1 MLYRVGLFLLGVILS
16 GNSQAITTSTTALS
30 QYSETPE
37 ILRLQGKR
45 DEATLSIPLAG
56 RQQVQSASLELALV
70 SSAALVK
77 RRSILNV
84 RFNNATIGQIMFD
97 PERPQL
103 SSKVQIPPQLWRHG
117 FNSLTFAVSQHYA
130 NQCVDGGAPELWS
143 EIDLQRSSLTVTS
156 ARSVDTAR
164 LQDLSGYFGP
174 GIGAQRQVTLI
185 NAEQAAP
192 EIVAH
197 ALPLVAQALALRS
210 QYAPL
215 NIRHQ
220 AISPQTSLPVLPET
234 QQWTEKL
241 TEQYYQSSWY
251 LEQSDS
257 QDLHVLVGVKDTLVK
272 YLGKS
277 IQQEINGPFIGIEQT
292 RPFTSATS
300 TRIAASPRLIV
311 SGRTPAEVQQAART
325 LGLMD
330 DALNPDRSIVVTA
343 DSSKAGL
350 ASANILK
357 PDNTYT
363 FAQIGHTDVVFRGE
377 DKFHKGIDLR
387 LPADFYVPE
396 SASVKLNLDF
406 AYGAAVGPGSMMNIM
421 VNGELVHGRPLSNP
435 NGEAYRGYQLNVP
448 ARYLQGGTNT
458 LDFEIAMGAPL
469 TGQPC
474 DEVEG
479 NHMLFQLQ
487 SSSSITLPE
496 AGRVVTQPSLALF
509 KETAFPFSGSG
520 DTHASGIYMTSTK
533 MTAAGLTLAGKLAQ
547 TAGGILPDLFLS
559 YQPAQT
565 LSGNAFVLTTPEQLP
580 ADLAKGYGASVSA
593 TKQWPYKMQNALHNR
608 IHKLT
613 GSANQEVLQLSG
625 TTSQQSTLGEMGVL
639 TALKNPRTDTTGSLY
654 IVAAQTPEILTQRV
668 YDLVSLSLWG
678 QMAGDFFSWQTAEQ
692 PLVAM
697 QVAQQFELGEPDNRW
712 LALRLWL
719 SNNPWYW
726 LLAVGALILL
736 CTIIAVML
744 LRRRNQAVTEDW

>member
-1 MLYRVGLFLLGVILS
+1 MFGD
-16 GNSQAITTSTTALS
+16 SQAATTSTTALS
-30 QYSETPE
+30 QYSAMPD

-56 RQQVQSASLELALV
+56 RQQVQSASLKLALV

-103 SSKVQIPPQLWRHG
+103 SSKVQIPPQLWRQG
-117 FNSLTFAVSQHYA
+117 FNTLTFAASHHYA
-130 NQCVDGGAPELWS
+130 SQCVDGGAPELWS

-156 ARSVDTAR
+156 ERSVQTAR
-164 LQDLSGYFGP
+164 LQDLAGYFGP
-174 GIGAQRQVTLI
+174 GIGAQRQVMLI
-185 NAEQAAP
+185 SAEQAAP
-192 EIVAH
+192 GVVSH

-215 NIRHQ
+215 KVQHQ
-220 AISPQTSLPVLPET
+220 ALSPQTSLPVLPAT

-251 LEQSDS
+251 LNQTAGQE
-257 QDLHVLVGVKDTLVK
+257 LHVLVGVKDTLAK
-272 YLGKS
+272 YLDKP
-277 IQQEINGPFIGIEQT
+277 IQQKINGPFIGIEQT
-292 RPFTSATS
+292 RPFTLEEG
-300 TRIAASPRLIV
+300 TRIGASPRLIV
-311 SGRTPAEVQQAART
+311 SGRTPEEVQQAART
-325 LGLMD
+325 LGIMD
-330 DALNPDRSIVVTA
+330 DALNPDRSIVVTGDTSGPA
-343 DSSKAGL
+343 LSAG
-350 ASANILK
+350 NVLK

-363 FAQIGHTDVVFRGE
+363 FAQIGYNDVVFRGE
-377 DKFHKGIDLR
+377 NKFQKAYELR

-396 SASVKLNLDF
+396 SASVKLELDF

-421 VNGELVHGRPLSNP
+421 VNDELVHGRPLSNP
-435 NGEAYRGYQLNVP
+435 NGEAYRGYQLIVP
-448 ARYLQGGTNT
+448 ARYLQGGKNT
-458 LDFEIAMGAPL
+458 IDFEVTMRAPL
-469 TGQPC
+469 TGQAC
-474 DEVEG
+474 DEVGG

-487 SSSSITLPE
+487 SSSAITLPE
-496 AGRVVTQPSLALF
+496 AGSVVTQPSLTLF
-509 KETAFPFSGSG
+509 KETAYPFAQTTDS
-520 DTHASGIYMTSTK
+520 HANGIYMTSHQ
-533 MTAAGLTLAGKLAQ
+533 MTGAGLTLAGKLAQ
-547 TAGGILPDLFLS
+547 TAGAVIPDLFLS
-559 YQPAQT
+559 YETAQT

-580 ADLAKGYGASVSA
+580 ADLATGYGASLSA

-613 GSANQEVLQLSG
+613 GSANQEILQLSG

-639 TALKNPRTDTTGSLY
+639 SALQNPRTDSTGSLY

-678 QMAGDFFSWQTAEQ
+678 QMAGDFFSWQDAQQ

-712 LALRLWL
+712 LELRLWL

-726 LLAVGALILL
+726 LLAVAALILL
-736 CTIIAVML
+736 CTTVAVML